1 MGAADPEDVALAEEL
16 RRFRERLSQRFRVTR
31 MILFGSRARGDHLK
45 TSDVDLIV
53 VSPDFA
59 GIPFL
64 RRIREVLEFWDSDLA
79 LEVLPYTP
87 EEFARKKEE
96 IGIVAVAVREGRE
109 I

>member
-1 MGAADPEDVALAEEL
+1 MA
-16 RRFRERLSQRFRVTR
+16 
-31 MILFGSRARGDHLK
+31 SRARGDHLK

-64 RRIREVLEFWDSDLA
+64 QRIREISALWESDLA
-79 LEVLPYTP
+79 LEVLLYTP
-87 EEFARKKEE
+87 EEFVRKKEE
-96 IGIVAVAVREGRE
+96 IGIVAVAVREDLE